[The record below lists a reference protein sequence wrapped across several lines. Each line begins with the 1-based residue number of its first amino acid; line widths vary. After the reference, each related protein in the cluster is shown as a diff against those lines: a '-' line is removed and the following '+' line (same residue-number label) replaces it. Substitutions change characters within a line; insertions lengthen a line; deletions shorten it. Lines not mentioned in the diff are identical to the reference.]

1 MASVLGWDGDTVK
14 REVEIY
20 TARVEAERA
29 SQAQED
35 DDAADK
41 ARIAAPEAR
50 PGLVGHV
57 SPAPT
62 H

>member
-1 MASVLGWDGDTVK
+1 
-14 REVEIY
+14 
-20 TARVEAERA
+20 EAERA